1 MARFHLVTHSSF
13 KSSGS
18 RLTFILPPPD
28 VTGPADAKKAI
39 ILIYDIF
46 GASSQV
52 IQGADRLAQHFSGC
66 LVVMPDFFKGNPLRP
81 DQLSNA
87 REIMKERGAFGPN
100 VDALLNEVLPA
111 IRQRHKNLEEKG
123 LGCFGLCWGGKIAV
137 LAANAGG
144 PEAGAF
150 QATGQAHPAR
160 LDVEDAK
167 KLQAPH
173 LCMASKNEDKE
184 VVAQYAKVLADHP
197 RSVVVTYEDMFHG
210 WMGHRANLSDA
221 ENRAKYEEGYSQAA
235 AFFHKHL

>member
-1 MARFHLVTHSSF
+1 MASHSSF

-18 RLTFILPPPD
+18 RLTFILPAPD

-46 GASSQV
+46 GASSQA
-52 IQGADRLAQHFSGC
+52 IQGADRLIQHFNGC

-81 DQLSNA
+81 DQTSSA
-87 REIMKERGAFGPN
+87 REFMQGPGAFGPN
-100 VDALLNEVLPA
+100 VDALLNEILPA

-137 LAANAGG
+137 LAANA
-144 PEAGAF
+144 F
-150 QATGQAHPAR
+150 QATGQAHPGG

-167 KLQAPH
+167 KLRAPH
-173 LCMASKNEDKE
+173 LCMASKDENKE
-184 VVAQYAKVLADHP
+184 VVAQYTKVLADHP
-197 RSVVVTYEDMFHG
+197 GSVVVTYEDMFHG

-221 ENRAKYEEGYSQAA
+221 ENRVRYEEGYSQAA